1 MRVLQEGM
9 PKSPLV
15 KQWQFFLIGQ
25 GIHVEGGADGKFG
38 SNTREATE
46 LSNPATGCPL
56 QARWITRR
64 WPPRCR
70 KASLWST
77 SARSRLRY
85 RPEFSAPAGLFAIGE
100 QLKLRQALFGK
111 FEFAHEPQDTNR
123 ENIRILGSW
132 VADNIVSVTVP
143 QLAGVGIPV
152 TAGTVPSSGKLQ
164 FHRKGASQLL
174 ALWAAWESAGLRDRV
189 ITWGGAFM
197 PRLIR
202 GKIAEKALS
211 VHAFGCAFDIN
222 MAQNALGAKP
232 AARFGKPGCVCAN
245 WCDWQTS
252 TVSSGAAIF
261 AIDRTG
267 CISKSPSCFSHG
279 FSPRR

>member
-25 GIHVEGGADGKFG
+25 GIPVEGGADGKFG

-46 LSNPATGCPL
+46 AFQSGNGLPITGKVDNATLAAAMSKGFVVVDERADDSDTGPNFPPPPDFSPL
-56 QARWITRR
+56 ANN
-64 WPPRCR
+64 
-70 KASLWST
+70 SS
-77 SARSRLRY
+77 
-85 RPEFSAPAGLFAIGE
+85 
-100 QLKLRQALFGK
+100 RQALFGK

-222 MAQNALGAKP
+222 MAQNALGVEP
-232 AARFGKPGCVCAN
+232 ARVGKPGCVRELVRLAN
-245 WCDWQTS
+245 E
-252 TVSSGAAIF
+252 
-261 AIDRTG
+261 
-267 CISKSPSCFSHG
+267 HG
-279 FSPRR
+279 FFWGGHFRDRPDGMHFEIAKLL